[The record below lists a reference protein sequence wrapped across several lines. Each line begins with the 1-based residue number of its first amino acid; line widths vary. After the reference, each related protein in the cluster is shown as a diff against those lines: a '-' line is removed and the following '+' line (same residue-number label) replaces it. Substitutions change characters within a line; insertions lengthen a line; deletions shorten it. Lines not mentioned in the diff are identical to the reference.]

1 MTIAAS
7 TAALPDRPAPVLADI
22 ATITGR
28 NLRRLVRVPT
38 LLVFATLQPVLFVL
52 LFSYAFGG
60 AIHVPG
66 VARYIDYLLPGSSCC
81 IGFGASRPGAIAEDL
96 PPA

>member
-1 MTIAAS
+1 MI
-7 TAALPDRPAPVLADI
+7 TAAGTAADRGGSVPVLAAT

-38 LLVFATLQPVLFVL
+38 LLVFATVQPVLFVV

-60 AIHVPG
+60 P
-66 VARYIDYLLPGSSCC
+66 ST
-81 IGFGASRPGAIAEDL
+81 RPGRPPPRSWLAGSL
-96 PPA
+96 PTPCATCSSSG